1 MPLLA
6 RTPGIMDSSTPRGK
20 VIKTTS
26 SSRLD
31 MLTFRRGVRRNEKV
45 IADLRIDFGL
55 PDECVL
61 VSTCPS
67 ALFRVRRLNSDL
79 IGEGHR
85 RRQAIE
91 FGRRAGHGVVV
102 L

>member
-1 MPLLA
+1 
-6 RTPGIMDSSTPRGK
+6 MDSSTPRGK

-26 SSRLD
+26 SSELD
-31 MLTFRRGVRRNEKV
+31 MLAFRRGIRRNEKD
-45 IADLRIDFGL
+45 IAYLRIDFGL
-55 PDECVL
+55 PDKWAL

-91 FGRRAGHGVVV
+91 FGRRARHGVVV